1 LRRTLMTATDLVG
14 PANDDVIR
22 GLAYGDV
29 SMLEAVT
36 GLRLQNLQAS
46 RLDPRTH
53 ALVKVAALV
62 ALDAPRASYL
72 WQVNTALEHGVTA
85 DDLIGVL
92 IALAP
97 QVGGPRVTAA
107 AGELAVAL
115 GIDLDDQQPA

>member
-1 LRRTLMTATDLVG
+1 MTAADLVG
-14 PANDDVIR
+14 PTNDDVIR

-53 ALVKVAALV
+53 ALVKMAALI

-85 DDLIGVL
+85 DDLVGVL

-107 AGELAVAL
+107 ARELAFAL
-115 GIDLDDQQPA
+115 GIELDERLSA